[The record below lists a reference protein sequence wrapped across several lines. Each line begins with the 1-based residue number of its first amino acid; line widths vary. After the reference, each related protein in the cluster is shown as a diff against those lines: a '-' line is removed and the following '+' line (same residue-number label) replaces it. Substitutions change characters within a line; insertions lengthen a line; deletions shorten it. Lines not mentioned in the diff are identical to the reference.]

1 MKTDIKYQSEEKK
14 VKKIFAKEESVLNNA
29 KALLEKGNDLI
40 NQCLKNNIIS
50 KDEKFYDA
58 PKKSEKNISEKIKQ
72 ESDQSIPK
80 WVQVPKDRFDF
91 IKLIVN
97 KNKGLSTMIDS
108 ERYTLND
115 VNELVNKQLKNRLVK
130 VMPLNNTMIW

>member
-58 PKKSEKNISEKIKQ
+58 PKKSEENISEKIKQ
-72 ESDQSIPK
+72 ESD
-80 WVQVPKDRFDF
+80 
-91 IKLIVN
+91 
-97 KNKGLSTMIDS
+97 
-108 ERYTLND
+108 
-115 VNELVNKQLKNRLVK
+115 
-130 VMPLNNTMIW
+130 

>member
-14 VKKIFAKEESVLNNA
+14 KKIFAKQESVLNNA
-29 KALLEKGNDLI
+29 KALLEKENDLI

-58 PKKSEKNISEKIKQ
+58 PKKSEENISEKIKQ

-80 WVQVPKDRFDF
+80 WMQVPKDRFDF
-91 IKLIVN
+91 IKVIVN
-97 KNKGLSTMIDS
+97 KNKGLSIMIDS

-115 VNELVNKQLKNRLVK
+115 VNELVNKQLKKRLVK

>member
-14 VKKIFAKEESVLNNA
+14 KKIFAKEESVLNNA

-58 PKKSEKNISEKIKQ
+58 PKKSEENISEKIKQ

-80 WVQVPKDRFDF
+80 WMQVPKDRFDF
-91 IKLIVN
+91 IKVIVN
-97 KNKGLSTMIDS
+97 KNKGLSIMIDS

-115 VNELVNKQLKNRLVK
+115 VNELVNKQLKKRLVK